1 MHPGRESCAKNTTR
15 ATCARVAASA
25 CPNPSRV
32 VAIIGTVAGLAVVGS
47 HPNLQKN
54 NTKSMFFL
62 STWRSSR
69 PRRKMCG
76 RSGTRRTPH
85 AKGQNV
91 ALALAPRTCFLK
103 VLLPLKRGAHF
114 SLTNSSGAW
123 GSSAASWGLLR
134 IPGAFLGPPGTFCG
148 LLGPPRAFAGMG
160 RGAHPARRGKMSLSL
175 LRRAHVF

>member
-1 MHPGRESCAKNTTR
+1 MC
-15 ATCARVAASA
+15 
-25 CPNPSRV
+25 
-32 VAIIGTVAGLAVVGS
+32 
-47 HPNLQKN
+47 
-54 NTKSMFFL
+54 FF

-69 PRRKMCG
+69 PRRRMRG

-123 GSSAASWGLLR
+123 GPSAASWGLLR

-175 LRRAHVF
+175 LRRAHVFRKLRQHCFLCCGRAGGNGHAMHVSLELASLTPTPILIPY

>member
-1 MHPGRESCAKNTTR
+1 MDVLSSTSQNAWQEWDGAHTL
-15 ATCARVAASA
+15 RVT
-25 CPNPSRV
+25 PS
-32 VAIIGTVAGLAVVGS
+32 GGS
-47 HPNLQKN
+47 HPTCEKTIQNQRF
-54 NTKSMFFL
+54 SF
-62 STWRSSR
+62 STWTFRR
-69 PRRKMCG
+69 PRRRMRG

>member
-1 MHPGRESCAKNTTR
+1 MLCHAPRARILCQRHYAGDMRARRRERMSK
-15 ATCARVAASA
+15 SFQ
-25 CPNPSRV
+25 SRRHHRHRRWPCCRWV
-32 VAIIGTVAGLAVVGS
+32 QSELA
-47 HPNLQKN
+47 KN
-54 NTKSMFFL
+54 NTESMCFF

-69 PRRKMCG
+69 PRRRMRG

-103 VLLPLKRGAHF
+103 VLLPPKRGAHF

-148 LLGPPRAFAGMG
+148 LLGPPRAYWRLLGPP
-160 RGAHPARRGKMSLSL
+160 GASWCL
-175 LRRAHVF
+175 LKPLGAS